1 MRQLLSSMA
10 APQIRADYDAL
21 RQISTAFAEESQ
33 AVRQALQRVQRAK
46 EDLQGGDW
54 SGQGATAFYREMDQE
69 VLPSVRRLNEALGRA
84 QQVTLQ
90 ILQILQGAES
100 EAARILGL
108 LFAGLSADGRVLGA
122 VGEALGTA
130 WGHVADFFIGMWE
143 EGKDMVTGLVNL
155 VTDPV
160 GTAKGLWH
168 GITHPGELWEAFK
181 QPYVEAWES
190 GHPGQAIGR
199 GVMFVGSI
207 VLGTKGADKA
217 AKAAKAAQAARVTAE
232 AAEVA
237 VRTGS
242 ALNAAREIGT
252 VARGSSAET
261 ALARYVAE
269 QSTHTYWTVD
279 RVVLGAYKP
288 NPARGFLGYVD
299 EAATN
304 GGTVYNTTNN
314 VWKIIEPAGNN
325 RAWAVNREFM
335 QSQLE
340 RGVPSFDLRGHSV
353 SETLSIRRASDTASE
368 IRYLQS
374 HAYEYGY
381 RQVGDSW
388 VKVGDWRAST
398 TGRAV
403 GGSVGPALDV
413 LEYTYPN
420 P

>member
-1 MRQLLSSMA
+1 MT

-21 RQISTAFAEESQ
+21 NEIARAFAQESQ

-54 SGQGATAFYREMDQE
+54 RGQGATAFYREMDQE
-69 VLPSVRRLNEALGRA
+69 VLPSVRRLGEAFGTS

-90 ILQILQGAES
+90 ILKILQGAES

-108 LFAGLSADGRVLGA
+108 LLAGLSADGRGLGA
-122 VGEALGTA
+122 VGAALGTA
-130 WGHVADFFIGMWE
+130 LGHVGDFFVGMWE
-143 EGKDMVTGLVNL
+143 EGKDMVTGLYNL

-207 VLGTKGADKA
+207 VLGLKGADKA
-217 AKAAKAAQAARVTAE
+217 AKAAKAAQAARVSAE

-261 ALARYVAE
+261 ALARYVAGE
-269 QSTHTYWTVD
+269 STHTFGALD
-279 RVVLGAYKP
+279 RVVIGAQTP
-288 NPARGFLGYVD
+288 NPARGFLGYID
-299 EAATN
+299 EASSR
-304 GGTVYNTTNN
+304 GGTVFNTTGE
-314 VWKIIEPAGNN
+314 VWDVIGTTGSN
-325 RAWAVNREFM
+325 RSWAVNREFM
-335 QSQLE
+335 QAQFE
-340 RGVPSFDLRGHSV
+340 RGAPRIELTGESVTELFSDLR
-353 SETLSIRRASDTASE
+353 RANSFTADE
-368 IRYLQS
+368 VRFLQRYG
-374 HAYEYGY
+374 YEYGY

-398 TGRAV
+398 TGRGL
-403 GGSVGPALDV
+403 GGSIGPGLDL
-413 LEYTYPN
+413 LEDTVP
-420 P
+420 